1 MTLGLG
7 LGGLFVIVLLVELL
21 LLVEL
26 CLLSFEELHH
36 RIILALV
43 D

>member
-1 MTLGLG
+1 LAGWSSIL
-7 LGGLFVIVLLVELL
+7 IVKLLL

-26 CLLSFEELHH
+26 GQIVDL
-36 RIILALV
+36 LALLR